1 MHWSKLIIA
10 LRAQSR
16 TVQIFDLEAKAK
28 LKSAVMNEDI
38 AFWKWYSENSLGIVT
53 DTSVYHWN
61 VFDPTQSSPVKMFER
76 NPNLSVRVP
85 PTAHCIGS

>member
-1 MHWSKLIIA
+1 MHWNKMVIA

-16 TVQIFDLEAKAK
+16 TVQIFDLSAKAK

-38 AFWKWYSENSLGIVT
+38 AFWKWFSEDSLGIVT

-61 VFDPTQSSPVKMFER
+61 VFDPTQSAPVKMFDR
-76 NPNLSVRVP
+76 NPNLSVC
-85 PTAHCIGS
+85 PTA